1 MLRGP
6 WSMLNEPKRSR
17 TRPRW
22 KSAGPRDDIKI
33 GKDGTAGLMW
43 TNGWTWIPYSLY
55 MDVFMEKT
63 SINGDF
69 FIATFDWTCFCFVFL
84 EVPNFLGHHNAGT
97 IWTTANGMVYS
108 PILGFGYPLVDEDH
122 NSHCEGSQW
131 RNHVC
136 WKWCRI
142 LNIVNACHICMM
154 INISV
159 HCVINSI
166 IGVCVP
172 ITWFQYALDYYAS
185 TQCFDNAA

>member
-1 MLRGP
+1 VDKWMNMNPLFIIHGCVHGKNIYK
-6 WSMLNEPKRSR
+6 WWFFHCHIWLNMF
-17 TRPRW
+17 
-22 KSAGPRDDIKI
+22 
-33 GKDGTAGLMW
+33 L
-43 TNGWTWIPYSLY
+43 
-55 MDVFMEKT
+55 
-63 SINGDF
+63 
-69 FIATFDWTCFCFVFL
+69 FCFL

-154 INISV
+154 IKISV